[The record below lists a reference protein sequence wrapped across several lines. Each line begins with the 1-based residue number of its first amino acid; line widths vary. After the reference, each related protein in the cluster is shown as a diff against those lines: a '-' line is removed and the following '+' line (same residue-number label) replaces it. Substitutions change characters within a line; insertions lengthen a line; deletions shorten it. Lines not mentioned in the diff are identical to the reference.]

1 MFKQAGLEPWRLVVA
16 DIVPARFWASIL
28 TRPIRHRRTKAFV
41 QPPNKPEIM
50 PLISDWKLTAVL
62 LLTLVLLLPGCATLP
77 QPGRLDASDREVLS
91 RVQVYLESIR
101 TLRARFVQV
110 SADGTSA
117 GTAWIDRPGRLRL
130 QYDLPSHAVLVAA
143 RGRVIFAQGNG
154 ATSGLPLAR
163 TPLSILLADHIVLD
177 GPVTVV
183 SVQRAGTGSGN
194 ATASSSTNAESGH
207 GAVEVTVRTTAHP
220 DQGQLSLLL
229 SDGPLELRG
238 LVMVDGRGDTT
249 RLSLSDVHTA
259 VATDEVLFA
268 LPGA

>member
-1 MFKQAGLEPWRLVVA
+1 MAP
-16 DIVPARFWASIL
+16 VPA
-28 TRPIRHRRTKAFV
+28 PHG
-41 QPPNKPEIM
+41 
-50 PLISDWKLTAVL
+50 LTA
-62 LLTLVLLLPGCATLP
+62 
-77 QPGRLDASDREVLS
+77 
-91 RVQVYLESIR
+91 
-101 TLRARFVQV
+101 
-110 SADGTSA
+110 
-117 GTAWIDRPGRLRL
+117 GRLRL

-163 TPLSILLADHIVLD
+163 TPLSILLADHIVLG

-183 SVQRAGTGSGN
+183 SVQRAGSGTGN
-194 ATASSSTNAESGH
+194 ATTPSSTNTESGH

-220 DQGQLSLLL
+220 DQGQLSLLF

-259 VATDEVLFA
+259 IATDEVLFA